1 MAGGQ
6 ITTAVIELFGVSS
19 AALATHARMFEEFH
33 ILFLPSPAHALGIA
47 AGFAAPEH
55 SFRSALTG
63 Y

>member
-19 AALATHARMFEEFH
+19 AALATHARMFEIH

-55 SFRSALTG
+55 SFEVP
-63 Y
+63 